1 MSSQYNKFVESGS
14 KNYALVSRTTANTEL
29 NDNQTQIRDLDIN
42 GLIVR
47 RSHFYKLITIG
58 YKCNLD
64 CYNVFSDEISDPLL
78 IEGLP
83 HYIAPLGPS

>member
-1 MSSQYNKFVESGS
+1 M
-14 KNYALVSRTTANTEL
+14 ANTEL
-29 NDNQTQIRDLDIN
+29 NDNQTQIRDPNIN

-64 CYNVFSDEISDPLL
+64 CYNVFFDEISDPLL
-78 IEGLP
+78 IEGLS
-83 HYIAPLGPS
+83 HYIAPLGSS